1 MIIDFTK
8 LTSAQ
13 RYFAMV
19 QSIVPRP
26 IAWVLTPN
34 GNPEGGE
41 AHNYNLAPYSFF
53 TGICSSPPLIML
65 SAGKKPSGNDE
76 GQIKDTAKNIL
87 KYKNFVLHIAS
98 TNQLNDVN
106 ASAQT
111 LDYGQSEIDNQ
122 ALLLAEFPG
131 FNLPRLQSCKI
142 AMACTLYSAHEI
154 GDAPQTIVYG
164 EIKQLYID
172 DTVANSEEYLNNPN
186 SRLVIDPE
194 ALDPLARLGGNAYS
208 QIGAKLEVKRPT

>member
-19 QSIVPRP
+19 QCIVPRP

-34 GNPEGGE
+34 GDLESGE
-41 AHNYNLAPYSFF
+41 PYNYNLAPYSFF

-65 SAGKKPSGNDE
+65 SAGKKPSGKDAGE
-76 GQIKDTAKNIL
+76 TKDTAKNIL
-87 KYKNFVLHIAS
+87 RHKHFVVHIAS
-98 TNQLNDVN
+98 TNQVDDLN

-111 LDYGQSEIDNQ
+111 LDYGQSEIDKQ
-122 ALLLAEFPG
+122 ALMLAEFPG
-131 FNLPRLQSCKI
+131 FNLPRLQNCKV
-142 AMACTLYSAHEI
+142 AMACRLYSSHEI

-172 DTVANSEEYLNNPN
+172 DTITNSEEYLNNPD
-186 SRLVIDPE
+186 SRLIIDPE

-208 QIGAKLEVKRPT
+208 QIGAKFDVKRPT